1 MQRSSENKQSL
12 NINWKIIIKKGTKK
26 ISFYTILQQEYE
38 KVIKYLAIMNRE
50 KLQWKLFL
58 AKAI

>member
-1 MQRSSENKQSL
+1 LQRSSENKQSS
-12 NINWKIIIKKGTKK
+12 NINWEIIIKKGTKK
-26 ISFYTILQQEYE
+26 ISFKTILQQEYE